1 MSKRVFNRNGYL
13 YLDSQKDG
21 IRQRISTSLKANTE
35 NKAFL
40 AKKGVFELFF
50 KDKAKALKMWRDYAD
65 AVWDKMQKPKSEL
78 VKAKLTKKG
87 NERFFIKNIFESY
100 EKERNFFLAPRTE
113 INYKCAK
120 LDIISFFETVNVFD
134 VRELKREHIINYIL
148 NLKEKGLIKSTIL
161 GRLKY
166 LKSFLN
172 FCVRNE
178 FLNKSP
184 FFLPK
189 ITNLKDSIIQE
200 PFKLDEVQSLIKKA
214 QDALRSYLIV
224 AFFTGARTGE
234 ILGLKCGDLDFEKC
248 EILLQRTK
256 QGDRVC
262 EGLKTSQYRIID
274 MLPIVKNELQNLT
287 INLKKDDFVFSVRSE
302 KLRKNFKALCKEL
315 NIKER
320 RLYDTRHS
328 FASIMLSKGEEPMWV
343 GVRML
348 GHSTLTTTYK
358 YYAKYIPKKISA
370 RANFLN
376 ELDINQKTKAKKIS

>member
-1 MSKRVFNRNGYL
+1 MNKRVFNRNGYL

-21 IRQRISTSLKANTE
+21 IRQRISTSLKASVEAN
-35 NKAFL
+35 AFL

-50 KDKAKALKMWRDYAD
+50 KDKTKALKMWRDYAD
-65 AVWDKMQKPKSEL
+65 VWWDKIQKSKIEL
-78 VKAKLTKKG
+78 AKEKLIKKG

-100 EKERNFFLAPRTE
+100 EKEKSFLAKRTK

-134 VRELKREHIINYIL
+134 LRELKREHIINYIL
-148 NLKEKGLIKSTIL
+148 NLKERGLIKSTIL
-161 GRLKY
+161 SRMKF

-172 FCVRNE
+172 FCVENE
-178 FLNKSP
+178 LLNKSP

-189 ITNLKDSIIQE
+189 ITDLQENNIQE
-200 PFKLDEVQSLIKKA
+200 PFNLDEMQSLIKKA
-214 QDALRSYLIV
+214 QGILRSYLIV

-248 EILLQRTK
+248 EIHLQRTK
-256 QGDRVC
+256 QGNRVC
-262 EGLKTSQYRIID
+262 EGLKTSKYRFID

-302 KLRKNFKALCKEL
+302 KLHKDFKTLCKEL
-315 NIKER
+315 NLKER

-328 FASIMLSKGEEPMWV
+328 FASIMLSKDEEPMWV

-358 YYAKYIPKKISA
+358 YYAKYIPQKISA

-376 ELDINQKTKAKKIS
+376 ELDINQKTKEKNIS

>member
-1 MSKRVFNRNGYL
+1 MNKRVFNRNGYL
-13 YLDSQKDG
+13 YLDNQKDG

-50 KDKAKALKMWRDYAD
+50 KDKTKALKMWRDYAD

-87 NERFFIKNIFESY
+87 NERFFIKKAFEYY

-113 INYKCAK
+113 INFKCAK
-120 LDIISFFETVNVFD
+120 LNIISFFETVNVFD
-134 VRELKREHIINYIL
+134 LRELKREHIINYIL
-148 NLKEKGLIKSTIL
+148 NLKERGLIKSTIL
-161 GRLKY
+161 GRLKF

-172 FCVRNE
+172 FCVENE
-178 FLNKSP
+178 LLNKSP

-200 PFKLDEVQSLIKKA
+200 PFNLDEVQSLIKKA
-214 QDALRSYLIV
+214 QGILRSYLIV

-234 ILGLKCGDLDFEKC
+234 ILGLKCSDLDFEKC
-248 EILLQRTK
+248 EIHLQRTK

-358 YYAKYIPKKISA
+358 YYAKYLPQKISA

-376 ELDINQKTKAKKIS
+376 ELDINQKAKKIS

>member
-1 MSKRVFNRNGYL
+1 M
-13 YLDSQKDG
+13 
-21 IRQRISTSLKANTE
+21 
-35 NKAFL
+35 
-40 AKKGVFELFF
+40 
-50 KDKAKALKMWRDYAD
+50 
-65 AVWDKMQKPKSEL
+65 
-78 VKAKLTKKG
+78 
-87 NERFFIKNIFESY
+87 
-100 EKERNFFLAPRTE
+100 
-113 INYKCAK
+113 
-120 LDIISFFETVNVFD
+120 
-134 VRELKREHIINYIL
+134 
-148 NLKEKGLIKSTIL
+148 
-161 GRLKY
+161 
-166 LKSFLN
+166 
-172 FCVRNE
+172 
-178 FLNKSP
+178 
-184 FFLPK
+184 
-189 ITNLKDSIIQE
+189 KDSIIQE
-200 PFKLDEVQSLIKKA
+200 PFNLDEVQSLIKKA
-214 QDALRSYLIV
+214 QGILRSYLIV

-234 ILGLKCGDLDFEKC
+234 ILGLKCSDLDFEKC
-248 EILLQRTK
+248 EIHLQRTK

-358 YYAKYIPKKISA
+358 YYAKYLPQKISA

-376 ELDINQKTKAKKIS
+376 ELDINQKAKQIS